1 MRPFVMVVMM
11 VAACGPSMHENARY
25 PHHREH
31 QEQRIEE
38 LEAHV
43 GALEKQ
49 VAELQRRLATLQTTP
64 PPGS

>member
-1 MRPFVMVVMM
+1 MVVMM
-11 VAACGPSMHENARY
+11 VAACGPSMRENARY